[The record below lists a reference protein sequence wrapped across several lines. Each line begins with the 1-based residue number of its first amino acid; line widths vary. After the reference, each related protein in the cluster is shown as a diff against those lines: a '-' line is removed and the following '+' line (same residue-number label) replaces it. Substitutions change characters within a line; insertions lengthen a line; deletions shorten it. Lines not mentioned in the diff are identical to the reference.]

1 MHVLFK
7 QCVTLAKI
15 INQKKRGSTTV
26 FQVSVVGSFLTSC
39 TCTVEQRKKRVVS
52 HVPQVKRE

>member
-15 INQKKRGSTTV
+15 INQKKRLNIS
-26 FQVSVVGSFLTSC
+26 FSSLVSVVGSFFDQLYLDSGT
-39 TCTVEQRKKRVVS
+39 T
-52 HVPQVKRE
+52 